1 MRGEASGRNWKSL
14 SLDWGNMKALLF
26 LTISSSFALVTFNHP
41 VLHNKS
47 FQEYTYRTLWTPIMS
62 VTWDVKFQN
71 VLMILIQ
78 FRSPTKTTTGSSL
91 PPTSSFLQIN
101 ELHNYCKWNS
111 NLYRREMPWI
121 RLNLG
126 IRLFITIDL
135 EYLELHPL
143 QGRLTDNDNDHPSQP
158 QCSIT
163 GPVSNYLMSNYGL
176 DDIKSVKGRRGR
188 SGLITYI

>member
-47 FQEYTYRTLWTPIMS
+47 FQEYIYRTLWTPIMS

-91 PPTSSFLQIN
+91 HPTSSFLQIN
-101 ELHNYCKWNS
+101 ELHNYCKWNR

-126 IRLFITIDL
+126 YQIVYYNWFGILRTPSTPRTTDRQRQRPSEPATMFNYWPGFQLFD
-135 EYLELHPL
+135 E
-143 QGRLTDNDNDHPSQP
+143 
-158 QCSIT
+158 
-163 GPVSNYLMSNYGL
+163 
-176 DDIKSVKGRRGR
+176 
-188 SGLITYI
+188 